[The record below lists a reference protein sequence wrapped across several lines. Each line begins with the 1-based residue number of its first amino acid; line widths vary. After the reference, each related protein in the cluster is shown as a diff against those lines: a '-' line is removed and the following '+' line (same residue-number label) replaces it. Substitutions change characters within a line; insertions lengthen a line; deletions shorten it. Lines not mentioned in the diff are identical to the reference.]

1 MIEAGYEEVTVVGE
15 LMNWENLNSR
25 DFKDEYSN
33 EKEGTA
39 MLNSGPSSDKKGIL
53 LD

>member
-1 MIEAGYEEVTVVGE
+1 MIEAGDEEEIVDGE
-15 LMNWENLNSR
+15 LMNLENLNFG

-39 MLNSGPSSDKKGIL
+39 MLNSGPSSNKKGIF